1 MIYNKIL
8 NLHLRTSNKII
19 VQFQPLVQLKN
30 NNIQLRQRQKY
41 AKKIKMIQDGKISI
55 NNSNIIW
62 LNQKLSKYYQQQKI
76 LKAFNKIISSEN

>member
-41 AKKIKMIQDGKISI
+41 AKKIKMI
-55 NNSNIIW
+55 
-62 LNQKLSKYYQQQKI
+62 
-76 LKAFNKIISSEN
+76 